1 MTTIIDPLLH
11 AVLANP
17 EYDIVRLVYADALE
31 EAGDGER
38 AEFIRVQITL
48 ANQRN
53 PKRRP
58 PASKEND
65 RVQDRLEKRINV
77 LWRGGINF
85 IFQDEMC
92 NLFEGSVATVVDPR
106 WRPQGRS
113 VFLVERGFVSSVRCS
128 LAAWRGEECELCR
141 GQGMNDYYS
150 DIDGR
155 GIMSLPCIKCRGTR
169 RIPGHGAE
177 TVAKHPVTRVEF
189 TDREPLEVFPETWCW
204 SFGVSEP
211 HRIPVE
217 VFLLLRE
224 NAKGAERI
232 DFPSRESALAALSAA
247 AIRWA
252 RAEAVRRELVPDVW
266 SKT

>member
-1 MTTIIDPLLH
+1 MTTTLDPLLH

-17 EYDIVRLVYADALE
+17 KYDIVRLVYADALE

-38 AEFIRVQITL
+38 AEFIRVQIAL

-92 NLFEGSVATVVDPR
+92 KLFDGSIATVIDPNWKPR
-106 WRPQGRS
+106 DHS

-128 LAAWRGEECELCR
+128 LAAWCGETCIGCNGLGETSVT
-141 GQGMNDYYS
+141 DF
-150 DIDGR
+150 DGR
-155 GIMSLPCIKCRGTR
+155 DYHRGDCPRCHGTGR
-169 RIPGHGAE
+169 TPGHGAGI
-177 TVAKHPVTRVEF
+177 VARHPVERVEF
-189 TDREPLEVFPETWCW
+189 TDAYSVITDLIT
-204 SFGVSEP
+204 GVSSHGTILTVNE
-211 HRIPVE
+211 
-217 VFLLLRE
+217 
-224 NAKGAERI
+224 AKG
-232 DFPSRESALAALSAA
+232 ESVSAA